1 MQADEV
7 PDWLRPVVPVCEAL
21 AALLAPYGE
30 IAAHDLSTDRIV
42 GLWHPISGR
51 SVGDAALLAEL
62 PAEIGDA
69 AAIGPY
75 EKVLPD
81 GRRITS
87 VSAVLSDHEGTR
99 RGLLCINMDR
109 SPLDEI
115 ATRAAQLLSATH
127 ARPEALFARDWR
139 EQIGLRVRE
148 FRQEHGLPSGSIRP
162 NLRREL
168 LAALDADGLFAVRGA
183 AELVAEALEV
193 SRATVYNQLKEIRS

>member
-1 MQADEV
+1 MEEV
-7 PDWLRPVVPVCEAL
+7 PDWLRPVVPVCQAL
-21 AALLAPYGE
+21 VALLEPHGE
-30 IAAHDLSTDRIV
+30 VAAHDLSTDRIV
-42 GLWHPISGR
+42 GLWNPISGR
-51 SVGDAALLAEL
+51 SVGDPALLDEL
-62 PAEIGDA
+62 PTEIGDNT
-69 AAIGPY
+69 AIGPY

-87 VSAVLSDHEGTR
+87 VSAVLRDHTDTR

-115 ATRAAQLLSATH
+115 ANRAARLLSATS

-148 FRQEHGLPSGSIRP
+148 FRQTHGLPSGPIRP
-162 NLRREL
+162 ELRGEL

-183 AELVAEALEV
+183 VELVAEALAV